1 MPDSS
6 IRIYETILRLT
17 RSVRGAFE
25 QRIQQARGLTYARGR
40 LLLMIGHNE
49 GASQAELA
57 CLLGIETPTLKRQL
71 DALEAQGLAERR
83 PLADDARTYA
93 IHLTQAA
100 RIEPL
105 LGFRAEV
112 GQALSAGVSD
122 EDLATTQRVLEQ
134 MAANAEKLKRQ

>member
-17 RSVRGAFE
+17 RSVRAAFE
-25 QRIQQARGLTYARGR
+25 QRVQQTRGLTYARAR

-49 GASQAELA
+49 GASQSELA

-71 DALEAQGLAERR
+71 DALEAEGLAERR
-83 PLADDARTYA
+83 PLAEDARKYA
-93 IHLTQAA
+93 IHLTNAA

-112 GQALSAGVSD
+112 GAALAEGVSA
-122 EDLATTQRVLEQ
+122 EDLATTERVLAQ
-134 MAANAEKLKRQ
+134 MASNAEKLKRS

>member
-6 IRIYETILRLT
+6 IQVYETILRLT
-17 RSVRGAFE
+17 RSVRAAFE
-25 QRIQQARGLTYARGR
+25 QRVQQAPGLTYARAR

-49 GASQAELA
+49 GASQSDLA

-71 DALEAQGLAERR
+71 DALEEQGLAERR
-83 PLADDARTYA
+83 PLAEDARKYA
-93 IHLTQAA
+93 IHLTNAA

-112 GQALSAGVSD
+112 GVALSEGIPD
-122 EDLATTQRVLEQ
+122 EDLATTQRVLDQ
-134 MAANAEKLKRQ
+134 MAANAKKLKRT

>member
-17 RSVRGAFE
+17 RSVRAAFE
-25 QRIQQARGLTYARGR
+25 QRVQQTRGLTYARAR

-49 GASQAELA
+49 GASQSELA
-57 CLLGIETPTLKRQL
+57 SLLGIETPTLKRQL
-71 DALEAQGLAERR
+71 DALEAEGLAERR
-83 PLADDARTYA
+83 PLAEDARKYA
-93 IHLTQAA
+93 IHLTNVA

-112 GQALSAGVSD
+112 GAALAEGVSA
-122 EDLATTQRVLEQ
+122 EDLATTQRVLAQ
-134 MAANAEKLKRQ
+134 MAANAEKLKRS

>member
-17 RSVRGAFE
+17 RSVRAAFE
-25 QRIQQARGLTYARGR
+25 QRVQQTRGLTYARAR
-40 LLLMIGHNE
+40 LMLMIGHNE
-49 GASQAELA
+49 GASQSELA

-83 PLADDARTYA
+83 PLAEDARKYA
-93 IHLTQAA
+93 IHLTNAA
-100 RIEPL
+100 RIESL

-112 GQALSAGVSD
+112 GVALAEGVSA
-122 EDLATTQRVLEQ
+122 EDLAITERVLAQ
-134 MAANAEKLKRQ
+134 MAANAEKLKRS

>member
-6 IRIYETILRLT
+6 IRIYETIMRLN
-17 RSVRGAFE
+17 RSVRAAFE
-25 QRIQQARGLTYARGR
+25 QRVQQARGLTYARAR

-83 PLADDARTYA
+83 PLAEDARKYA
-93 IHLTQAA
+93 IHLTEAA
-100 RIEPL
+100 RIAPL
-105 LGFRAEV
+105 LGFRAEMGV
-112 GQALSAGVSD
+112 ALAEGVSAR
-122 EDLATTQRVLEQ
+122 DLATTQRVLDQ
-134 MAANAEKLKRQ
+134 MAANAEKLKRS

>member
-17 RSVRGAFE
+17 RSVRAAFE
-25 QRIQQARGLTYARGR
+25 QRVQQTRGLTYARAR

-49 GASQAELA
+49 GASQSELA
-57 CLLGIETPTLKRQL
+57 SLLGIETPTLKRQL
-71 DALEAQGLAERR
+71 DALEAEGLAERR
-83 PLADDARTYA
+83 PLAEDARKYA
-93 IHLTQAA
+93 IHLTNAA

-112 GQALSAGVSD
+112 GAALAEGVSA
-122 EDLATTQRVLEQ
+122 EDLATTQRVLDQ
-134 MAANAEKLKRQ
+134 MAENAKKLKRT